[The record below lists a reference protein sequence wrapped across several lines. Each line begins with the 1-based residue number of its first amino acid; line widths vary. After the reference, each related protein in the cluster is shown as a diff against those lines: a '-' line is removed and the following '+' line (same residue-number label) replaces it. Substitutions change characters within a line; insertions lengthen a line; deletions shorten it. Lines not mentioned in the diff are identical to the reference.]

1 MLKNLILDWS
11 GTIVDDLPP
20 TLEAT
25 NAVLASYGLPTMDR
39 DEFRERFR
47 LPYSEFYHE
56 LLPGEPMDVLE
67 AKYQKAFLAAEEK
80 VSLLDGARGFLETCE
95 AAGVRLFLLSSIRE
109 DHFERHAADF
119 GVRHHFEDTYAGVRD
134 KREAMATIL
143 EKHHLLPEETAYV
156 GDMEHDVAAA
166 RAGGV
171 AAIAVRSGYDTAT
184 TLATAEPDLLLADVA
199 ALGDLL
205 TARPK
210 ERPIP
215 TVGALIFDAADR
227 VLLVQTHKWSD
238 KWGIPGGKIRRGETA
253 ESALVREIR
262 EETALEI
269 ADVEFVCVQD
279 AIDPEEFFRPA
290 HFILLNYTVRTTSDP
305 ASVVLND
312 EAEDFRWLPLDE
324 CDSLNLN
331 IPTRVLVNQVRAR
344 SNA

>member
-25 NAVLASYGLPTMDR
+25 NVVMASYGLPEMER

-56 LLPGEPMDVLE
+56 LLPGEPMDLLE
-67 AKYQKAFLAAEEK
+67 AKYQDAFLAAEAE
-80 VSLLDGARGFLETCE
+80 VGLLEGAERFLQSCK
-95 AAGVRLFLLSSIRE
+95 AVGIRLFLLSSIRE

-134 KREAMATIL
+134 KREAMAAIL
-143 EKHHLLPEETAYV
+143 EKHHLRPEETAYV

-171 AAIAVRSGYDTAT
+171 TAIAVCSGYDTAT
-184 TLATAEPDLLLADVA
+184 TLAAAAPDHLLADVA
-199 ALGDLL
+199 VLGDLL
-205 TARPK
+205 AARPK

-215 TVGALIFDAADR
+215 TVGALIFDAQDR
-227 VLLVQTHKWSD
+227 VLLVRTHKWSD

-269 ADVEFVCVQD
+269 TDVEFVCVQD

-290 HFILLNYTVRTTSDP
+290 HFLLLNYTVRTTSDP
-305 ASVVLND
+305 ASVILND

-331 IPTRVLVNQVRAR
+331 IPTRILVNQVCAR
-344 SNA
+344 INA

>member
-25 NAVLASYGLPTMDR
+25 NVVLTQYGLPTLSR

-47 LPYSEFYHE
+47 LPYSEFYEE
-56 LLPGEPMDVLE
+56 LLPGEPMEVLE
-67 AKYQKAFLAAEEK
+67 VEYQKAFLAAKSE
-80 VSLLDGARGFLETCE
+80 VVLLDGAQSFLEACE
-95 AAGVRLFLLSSIRE
+95 VVGVRLFLLSSIRA
-109 DHFERHAADF
+109 DHFERHAEDF
-119 GVRHHFEDTYAGVRD
+119 HVRHHFEGVYAGVRD
-134 KREAMATIL
+134 KREAMAAIL
-143 EKHHLLPEETAYV
+143 EAHYLLPEETAYV
-156 GDMEHDVAAA
+156 GDMEHDIAAA

-171 AAIAVRSGYDTAT
+171 TAIAVRSGYDTPS
-184 TLATAEPDLLLADVA
+184 TLAAAEPDLLLADVA
-199 ALGDLL
+199 ALGNLL

-215 TVGALIFDAADR
+215 TVGALIFDATDR
-227 VLLVQTHKWSD
+227 ILLVRTHKWSD

-269 ADVEFVCVQD
+269 TDIQFTCVQD

-290 HFILLNYTVRTTSDP
+290 HFILLNYTARTTSDP

-312 EAEDFRWLPLDE
+312 EAEDFLWLPLEE
-324 CDSLNLN
+324 CHTLNLN

-344 SNA
+344 NA